1 MKRQKTYRPERQG
14 RGVALSLIPVA
25 LLVAVVGTAVMEVA
39 VIVSVWLV
47 ICLLLTTFIFNPFG
61 LLDRI
66 MDGKTRGLWAA
77 GVALL
82 AAGVLVPVI
91 PLKASCVCGA
101 LGVLLLVIG
110 WLIRRPAPGQPT
122 VLIQSEAT
130 DATLRTIT
138 HKLSTRATESWS
150 EVGYGQA
157 AAVFRQYQRCEVS
170 EEVII
175 GPART
180 GYILGFETAK
190 LREDRLMNK
199 INKLQSALTEA
210 KSLLQITESNLG
222 RAQDKLSERHTTW
235 VDNQNLQYELDAAN
249 ETIASLQ
256 CELAKALDEKEQ
268 AQALTEPAPAAL
280 PEGPDNIIPIGLSRD
295 DAIRQAVAQGASYK
309 EVADQFGISKTRAH
323 QICKLG

>member
-1 MKRQKTYRPERQG
+1 MKNQKTYRPERQG
-14 RGVALSLIPVA
+14 RGVALSCIPLA
-25 LLVAVVGTAVMEVA
+25 LLIAVVGTAIMEVA
-39 VIVSVWLV
+39 VIVSVWLG
-47 ICLLLTTFIFNPFG
+47 IALLLTTLIFNPFH
-61 LLDRI
+61 LLDKL

-77 GVALL
+77 GIALI
-82 AAGVLVPVI
+82 AAGVLVPII
-91 PLKASCVCGA
+91 PIKASCVCGA
-101 LGVLLLVIG
+101 LGLLLLVIG
-110 WLIRRPAPGQPT
+110 WLIRRPMQAPT